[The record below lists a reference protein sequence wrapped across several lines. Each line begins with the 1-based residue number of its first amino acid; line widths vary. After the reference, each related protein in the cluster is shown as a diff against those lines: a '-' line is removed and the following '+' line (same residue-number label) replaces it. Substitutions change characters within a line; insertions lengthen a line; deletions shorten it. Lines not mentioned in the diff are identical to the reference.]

1 MIKRNKDIVEI
12 DENLKYI
19 NKGIMKKDGRP
30 YLPITHES
38 LVVDNDGVSIDR
50 KYVTHAYIRGL
61 ASEYYVEQYVDEY
74 VTYHLE
80 PIKDAIWNEDT
91 GLLKRVEDLETTTR
105 EGGEIYESIKAN
117 KEAIETESKR
127 AIEAEEKLNDAILKE
142 TEDRTEADTILD
154 NKISDEI
161 TRAIAKETELE
172 NLITDKE
179 TELKNIINDNKEAID
194 ILNGDVSVAGSV
206 ANSISKETERSVK
219 IEEELR
225 KYINENAH
233 LIDRLNGSIEVDGSV
248 KRQLKDVVDSAN
260 IALRKLCKRITDN
273 KKSIDILNGE
283 ENVEG
288 SVKNEVTKAVAN
300 IADELNTTYILYD
313 EDINNIV
320 NDIYKE

>member
-38 LVVDNDGVSIDR
+38 LVVDSDGVSIDK
-50 KYVTHAYIRGL
+50 KYITHAYIRGL

-80 PIKDAIWNEDT
+80 QIKDAIWNEDT
-91 GLLKRVEDLETTTR
+91 GLLKRTEDLETTTR
-105 EGGEIYESIKAN
+105 EGGEIYESIKTN
-117 KEAIETESKR
+117 KEAIEVESER

-161 TRAIAKETELE
+161 TRAIAKEVELE

-179 TELKNIINDNKEAID
+179 TELKNIINNNKEAIET
-194 ILNGDVSVAGSV
+194 LNGDVSVAGSV
-206 ANSISKETERSVK
+206 ANSISKETGRSVK

-225 KYINENAH
+225 NHINENAR
-233 LIDRLNGSIEVDGSV
+233 LIGKLNGSIEIDGSV

-260 IALRKLCKRITDN
+260 RAIGKLCKRITDN
-273 KKSIDILNGE
+273 KNSIDILNAE

-288 SVKNEVTKAVAN
+288 SVKYEVSKAVSDIAN
-300 IADELNTTYILYD
+300 DLNTTYILYD
-313 EDINNIV
+313 EDVNNIV
-320 NDIYKE
+320 NDIYKQ

>member
-38 LVVDNDGVSIDR
+38 LVVDNDGVSIDK

-74 VTYHLE
+74 VTYHLK

-91 GLLKRVEDLETTTR
+91 GLLKRTEDLETTTR
-105 EGGEIYESIKAN
+105 EGGEIYESIKTN
-117 KEAIETESKR
+117 KEAIEAESER

-161 TRAIAKETELE
+161 TRAIAKEAELE

-179 TELKNIINDNKEAID
+179 IELKNIINNNKEAIE

-260 IALRKLCKRITDN
+260 IAIRKLCKRITDN
-273 KKSIDILNGE
+273 KNSIDILNGE
-283 ENVEG
+283 EDVEG
-288 SVKNEVTKAVAN
+288 SVKYEVSKAISDIAN
-300 IADELNTTYILYD
+300 DLNTTYVLYD
-313 EDINNIV
+313 EDVNNIV
-320 NDIYKE
+320 NDIYKQ

>member
-38 LVVDNDGVSIDR
+38 LVVDNDGVSIDK
-50 KYVTHAYIRGL
+50 KYITHTYIRGL

-74 VTYHLE
+74 VIYHLE

-117 KEAIETESKR
+117 KESIETESER

-154 NKISDEI
+154 NKISNEI
-161 TRAIAKETELE
+161 TRAIAKEAELE

-179 TELKNIINDNKEAID
+179 IELKNIINNNKEAIE

-260 IALRKLCKRITDN
+260 IAIRKLCKRITENRKLIDMLISN
-273 KKSIDILNGE
+273 QNAGRSIKSETPTTTCALHDE
-283 ENVEG
+283 E
-288 SVKNEVTKAVAN
+288 
-300 IADELNTTYILYD
+300 
-313 EDINNIV
+313 IV
-320 NDIYKE
+320 NITDDTYKE

>member
-117 KEAIETESKR
+117 KEAIETESER

-194 ILNGDVSVAGSV
+194 ILNGDVSITGSV
-206 ANSISKETERSVK
+206 ANSVSKETERAIGV
-219 IEEELR
+219 EEELR
-225 KYINENAH
+225 NCIEKSVH
-233 LIDRLNGSIEVDGSV
+233 LIEILNGSATTDGSV
-248 KRQLKDVVDSAN
+248 KKQINDVVDAVN
-260 IALRKLCKRITDN
+260 VALRKLCKRITENRKLIDMLISN
-273 KKSIDILNGE
+273 QNAGRSIKSEAPTTTCALHDE
-283 ENVEG
+283 E
-288 SVKNEVTKAVAN
+288 
-300 IADELNTTYILYD
+300 
-313 EDINNIV
+313 IV
-320 NDIYKE
+320 NITDDTYKE